1 MLDIKEIKRPVYEA
15 PEGYFEELEMTVAS
29 YVNRE
34 IKRDKRQTILR
45 RLYMGVSAAAAI
57 VAIYI
62 GVSQVNYD
70 IAAYRDSIEI
80 TSVEELHNY
89 VIDIQENYSSDIAV
103 IDTDVE
109 TSKSA
114 TEIYLSHIE
123 EASVADGEMME
134 ETGWQDID
142 TDDILNYNI
151 MELASL

>member
-34 IKRDKRQTILR
+34 IKRDKRHTILR

-123 EASVADGEMME
+123 EDIVTDGNMQG
-134 ETGWQDID
+134 ETGEQDID
-142 TDDILNYNI
+142 EILNYNI

>member
-123 EASVADGEMME
+123 EDIVTDGNMQE
-134 ETGWQDID
+134 ETGEQDID
-142 TDDILNYNI
+142 EILNYNI
-151 MELASL
+151 M

>member
-103 IDTDVE
+103 IDTDIE

-123 EASVADGEMME
+123 EYIVTDGNMQE
-134 ETGWQDID
+134 ETGEQDID
-142 TDDILNYNI
+142 EILNYNI

>member
-34 IKRDKRQTILR
+34 IKRDKRHTILR

-103 IDTDVE
+103 IDTDIE

-123 EASVADGEMME
+123 EYIVTDGNMQE
-134 ETGWQDID
+134 ETGEQDID
-142 TDDILNYNI
+142 EILNYNI